1 VDDERW
7 RIEVYRDKLKRS
19 LSARF
24 FLRFHISLILS
35 ATLLAGF
42 IVDVALLQVGLKS
55 MLVRYP
61 LAILAAYATFA
72 CGIKLWLDYSG
83 IAEYLDRNK
92 AESLVGDSVPIGEP
106 IRASGGGG
114 GWTNVLNFS
123 PVDADGCL
131 GVIGIV
137 VVAAVIFF
145 ALGGYA
151 FMAADSIF
159 ADVVLEVLLAAGL
172 LRGVRRM
179 QRGGWLPGLWSCT
192 WPSLAFTLCVA
203 LLLGLY
209 ARHVPEATTLAD
221 LLAHLRHFWSK
232 S

>member
-1 VDDERW
+1 MDDERW

-24 FLRFHISLILS
+24 FLRFHVSLILF

-42 IVDVALLQVGLKS
+42 IVDVALLHAGLKS

-61 LAILAAYATFA
+61 LAILAAYATFV
-72 CGIKLWLDYSG
+72 CGIRLWLDYSG

-92 AESLVGDSVPIGEP
+92 AEKLVGDGVPIGEP
-106 IRASGGGG
+106 IKPGGG
-114 GWTNVLNFS
+114 GWIEGLNFA
-123 PVDADGCL
+123 PVDGDGCL
-131 GVIGIV
+131 AVIAIV
-137 VVAAVIFF
+137 VVGAAIFF

-159 ADVVLEVLLAAGL
+159 ADVVLEILLAAGL

-179 QRGGWLPGLWSCT
+179 ERGGWLPGLWSST

-203 LLLGLY
+203 LSLGLY
-209 ARHVPEATTLAD
+209 ARHVPEATTLPD
-221 LLAHLRHFWSK
+221 LIAHFHHLTGSR
-232 S
+232 